1 MDAQANLY
9 VAALTRYEPDA
20 VTEACRTWAEE
31 RDGWPDLDQLVAT
44 VREAERPALSGPG
57 PGPEAW
63 QRIANAALGALPNC
77 FLRRVEQLE
86 PDDRQRFGRELADF
100 AAQWELRKIADNGR
114 QIERWAS
121 EWLGVTWAQLM
132 GPPPEP
138 ARPAGRMRPAMP
150 DTSGLQRVVV
160 EREAEVA

>member
-1 MDAQANLY
+1 MQANLY
-9 VAALTRYEPDA
+9 VAALMRYEPEA
-20 VTEACRTWAEE
+20 VAEACRAWAEE

-44 VREAERPALSGPG
+44 VREAERPALPG
-57 PGPEAW
+57 PTQGPAAW
-63 QRIANAALGALPNC
+63 ERIANAALGALPNC

-100 AAQWELRKIADNGR
+100 AAQWELRKVAENSR
-114 QIERWAS
+114 PIERWAS
-121 EWLGVTWAQLM
+121 EWLGAAWAKLM
-132 GPPPEP
+132 GPPAEP
-138 ARPAGRMRPAMP
+138 MRRAGPMRPPMP

>member
-1 MDAQANLY
+1 MDVQANLY
-9 VAALTRYEPDA
+9 VAALMRYEPEA
-20 VTEACRTWAEE
+20 VAEACRAWAEE

-44 VREAERPALSGPG
+44 VREAERPALPG
-57 PGPEAW
+57 PTQGPAAW
-63 QRIANAALGALPNC
+63 ERIANAALGALPNC

-86 PDDRQRFGRELADF
+86 PDDRQQFGRELADF
-100 AAQWELRKIADNGR
+100 AAQWELRKVAEHSR

-138 ARPAGRMRPAMP
+138 TRRAGPMRPAMP